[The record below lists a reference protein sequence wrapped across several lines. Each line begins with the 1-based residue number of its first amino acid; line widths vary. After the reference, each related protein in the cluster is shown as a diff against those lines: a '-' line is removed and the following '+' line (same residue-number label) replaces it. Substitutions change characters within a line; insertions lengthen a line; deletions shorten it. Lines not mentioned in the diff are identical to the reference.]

1 MSTLNKYF
9 GLGKK
14 SVEVIIKEE
23 TNAVLNE
30 FPLNILQVHPAAQL
44 HRDRG
49 PHGGERPARAR
60 LGKVLLR
67 AEKGHKGDSTTSHLL
82 PLVRES
88 FSVLT
93 FLYGQLACKFYDSTT
108 KGIAPCLA

>member
-1 MSTLNKYF
+1 MLDVLLN
-9 GLGKK
+9 
-14 SVEVIIKEE
+14 
-23 TNAVLNE
+23 NE
-30 FPLNILQVHPAAQL
+30 FPLDLLQVHSAAQL

-67 AEKGHKGDSTTSHLL
+67 AEKGHKGDSATSHLL

-88 FSVLT
+88 FSGLT